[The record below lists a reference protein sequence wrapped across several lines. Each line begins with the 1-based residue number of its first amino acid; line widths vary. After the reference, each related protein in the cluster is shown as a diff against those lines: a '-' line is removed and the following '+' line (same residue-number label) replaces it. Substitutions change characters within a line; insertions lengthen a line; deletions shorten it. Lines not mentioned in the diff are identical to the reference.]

1 MTYLRRLLSEDET
14 ILFITHR
21 HWFVPFSRIL
31 AEIVMLLLIVAAVAV
46 VPQLFP
52 DIRPDLIMLGAVLL
66 AVFAVTSAL
75 IDILRWH
82 TEQFIVTDRRV
93 IQLEGIFS
101 KTVLNS
107 SLEKIT
113 DVELRQSWLG
123 RIFDYGDLEIL
134 TASEEAVNQMRSI
147 ARPLEFKRAMQ
158 DAQARLYGYRQRP
171 ISRSYDTA
179 GDVQALLEQLA
190 ELRDRGILTP
200 AEFETKKRELLSR
213 I

>member
-1 MTYLRRLLSEDET
+1 MTYLRRLLNEDET

-21 HWFVPFSRIL
+21 HWFVPFSRSL

-52 DIRPDLIMLGAVLL
+52 DIRPDLIVLGAVLL
-66 AVFAVTSAL
+66 GVFAVTSAL

-134 TASEEAVNQMRSI
+134 TASEEAVNQMRSL
-147 ARPLEFKRAMQ
+147 ARPLGSSARCKTHRRACTATASDPSAAVTTQ
-158 DAQARLYGYRQRP
+158 PATYR
-171 ISRSYDTA
+171 RSSNNWRNCATE
-179 GDVQALLEQLA
+179 G
-190 ELRDRGILTP
+190 
-200 AEFETKKRELLSR
+200 F
-213 I
+213 

>member
-1 MTYLRRLLSEDET
+1 MTYLRRLLSKNET

-21 HWFVPFSRIL
+21 HWFVPFSRVF
-31 AEIVMLLLIVAAVAV
+31 AEILLLLIVAAVAV
-46 VPQLFP
+46 VPPLFP
-52 DIRPDLIMLGAVLL
+52 PIRPDLLVLGAVLL
-66 AVFAVTSAL
+66 GVFAVTSAL
-75 IDILRWH
+75 IDILRWR

-171 ISRSYDTA
+171 ISRSYNTA
-179 GDVQALLEQLA
+179 GDVQALLHQLA

-200 AEFETKKRELLSR
+200 AEFEAKKRELLSR